1 VEATGSAAGALPGVE
16 GARAMYARST
26 TFKANLRSMDMG
38 IEFLRAEVV
47 PAVQAMPGCIGISM
61 MADRTSGRC
70 IVTSSWD
77 SMDDMRASDA
87 AVAPMRARAGQLL
100 GGLPFVE
107 EWEIAAMHRHHR
119 THEGA
124 CVRATWMHGAA
135 PDLDRGVDLFKM
147 VTMPAMEGLDGFCS
161 ASLFL
166 DRTTGRAVISA
177 TYDSTEMM
185 VASREQAMDLRRR
198 TAREARVDILDVA
211 EFDLLLAHLRVPE
224 MA

>member
-1 VEATGSAAGALPGVE
+1 
-16 GARAMYARST
+16 MFARST
-26 TFKANLRSMDMG
+26 TFQARLRTMDAG
-38 IEFLRAEVV
+38 IDFLRAEVV
-47 PAVQAMPGCIGISM
+47 PAVQAMDGCVGLSM
-61 MADRTSGRC
+61 MVDRGSGRC

-77 SMDDMRASDA
+77 SMDGMRASDSA
-87 AVAPMRARAGQLL
+87 ITPMRERAGTLL
-100 GGLPFVE
+100 GGIPFVE

-135 PDLDRGVDLFKM
+135 ADLDRGVDLYRM
-147 VTMPAMEGLDGFCS
+147 VTMPAMESLDGFCS

-166 DRTTGRAVISA
+166 DRSAGRAVISA
-177 TYDSTEMM
+177 TYDSPAMM
-185 VASREQAMDLRRR
+185 MSSREQAKDLRMR

-211 EFDLLLAHLRVPE
+211 EFELLHAHLRVPE